1 MDASSWPAAPPVK
14 NLTRVGK
21 WAEIGPALPVSRE
34 GHRDLRD
41 RSGRKGSTPSSEDR
55 RKTKVPE
62 RGKVLSL
69 LKKRAPRPFWKIL
82 YMVGVLMAAAAS
94 SPAQGRLVL
103 RSELITESHFC
114 HFRQNH
120 NTIKI

>member
-1 MDASSWPAAPPVK
+1 MGRNRACPARFQGGAS
-14 NLTRVGK
+14 R
-21 WAEIGPALPVSRE
+21 
-34 GHRDLRD
+34 
-41 RSGRKGSTPSSEDR
+41 
-55 RKTKVPE
+55 PE
-62 RGKVLSL
+62 RQVRKEGVYAIIRRQAENEGAGERQSFVVAE
-69 LKKRAPRPFWKIL
+69 KRAPRPFWKIL